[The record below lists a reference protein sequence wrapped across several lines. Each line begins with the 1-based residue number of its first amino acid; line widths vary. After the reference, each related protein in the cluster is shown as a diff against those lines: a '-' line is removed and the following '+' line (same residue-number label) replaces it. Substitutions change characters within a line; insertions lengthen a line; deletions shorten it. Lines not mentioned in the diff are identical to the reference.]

1 MYPGTFD
8 PITLGHRDVI
18 ARASNLFD
26 EVVVV
31 IMQNPAKKPLFTEK
45 ERLKMIDEVCKPFM
59 NVSATIGNG
68 LTVDFAQHIHAS
80 VLIRGI
86 RAVMD
91 YEVELQ
97 QATANMILNP
107 KIETIFLLTKPEYSF
122 MSSSAVKEIARNRG
136 DLKPFVPAEVLDWV
150 EQRFKEVKDN
160 GIYKAG

>member
-1 MYPGTFD
+1 MKRAMYPGTFD
-8 PITLGHRDVI
+8 PITTGHRDVI
-18 ARASNLFD
+18 SRASNLFD

-31 IMQNPAKKPLFTEK
+31 IMQNPNKKPLFSEK
-45 ERLKMIDEVCKPFM
+45 ERLNMINEVCKPFM
-59 NVSATIGNG
+59 NVSCTIGSG
-68 LTVDFAQHIHAS
+68 LTVDFAKQIHAS

-122 MSSSAVKEIARNRG
+122 MSSSAVKEIASNKG
-136 DLKPFVPAEVLDWV
+136 DLKPFVPAEVLKCV
-150 EQRFKEVKDN
+150 QEKFKEDK
-160 GIYKAG
+160 

>member
-1 MYPGTFD
+1 MKRAMYPGTFD
-8 PITLGHRDVI
+8 PITTGHRDVI

-31 IMQNPAKKPLFTEK
+31 IMQNPNKHPLFTEK
-45 ERLKMIDEVCKPFM
+45 ERLKMINEVCKPFM
-59 NVSATIGNG
+59 NVSATVGYG
-68 LTVDFAQHIHAS
+68 LTVNFAQQIHAS

-107 KIETIFLLTKPEYSF
+107 KIETIFLLTKPEFSF
-122 MSSSAVKEIARNRG
+122 MSSSAVKEIAQNKG
-136 DLKPFVPAEVLDWV
+136 DLRPFVPEEVLKCIEDK
-150 EQRFKEVKDN
+150 FKEVK
-160 GIYKAG
+160 

>member
-1 MYPGTFD
+1 MKRAMYPGTFD
-8 PITLGHRDVI
+8 PITIGHRDVI

-31 IMQNPAKKPLFTEK
+31 IMQNPNKHPMFTEK
-45 ERLKMIDEVCKPFM
+45 ERLKMINEVCKPFM
-59 NVSATIGNG
+59 NVSATVGYG
-68 LTVDFAQHIHAS
+68 LTVNFAQQIHAS

-107 KIETIFLLTKPEYSF
+107 KIETIFLLTKPEFSF
-122 MSSSAVKEIARNRG
+122 MSSSAVKEIAQNRG
-136 DLKPFVPAEVLDWV
+136 DLRPFVPEEVLKCV
-150 EQRFKEVKDN
+150 EEKFKEVK
-160 GIYKAG
+160 

>member
-1 MYPGTFD
+1 MKRAMYPGTFD
-8 PITLGHRDVI
+8 PITTGHRDVI
-18 ARASNLFD
+18 SRASNLFD

-31 IMQNPAKKPLFTEK
+31 IMQNPNKKPLFSEK
-45 ERLKMIDEVCKPFM
+45 ERLNMINEVCKPFM
-59 NVSATIGNG
+59 NVSCTIGSG
-68 LTVDFAQHIHAS
+68 LTVDFAKQIHAS

-122 MSSSAVKEIARNRG
+122 MSSSAVKEIASNKG
-136 DLKPFVPAEVLDWV
+136 DLKPFVPAEVLKCVQDK
-150 EQRFKEVKDN
+150 FKEVK
-160 GIYKAG
+160 

>member
-1 MYPGTFD
+1 MKRAMYPGTFD
-8 PITLGHRDVI
+8 PITTGHRDVI
-18 ARASNLFD
+18 ARASTLFD

-31 IMQNPAKKPLFTEK
+31 IMKNPNKNPLFTEK
-45 ERLKMIDEVCKPFM
+45 ERLKMINEVCKPYM
-59 NVSATIGNG
+59 NVSATVGHG
-68 LTVDFAQHIHAS
+68 LTVSFAQQIHAT

-122 MSSSAVKEIARNRG
+122 MSSSAVKEIAQNKG
-136 DLKPFVPAEVLDWV
+136 NLKPFVPEEVLKCV
-150 EQRFKEVKDN
+150 EDKFKETK
-160 GIYKAG
+160 